1 MPKKQ
6 LTKPQKQPAT
16 KATKLAPPPK
26 EPKFHLLI
34 FSILILAIIGIT
46 TIYLANF
53 TGIQDRISSLFYTPS
68 ADIAAL
74 ENEIDFTDSA
84 TYTFRATHPSL
95 EGRDQFNESCRSHN
109 ADISVLGCYTGGR
122 TYIYDIKS
130 SELAGITEST
140 AAHEFLH
147 AAWDRLSESEKST
160 VSQYLNQVYAE
171 HHDELSED
179 LSNYDDADQLDELH
193 SRIGTQI
200 ADLPEYLEKYYSSYF
215 KDQNKIVAYY
225 NNYIKPFNE
234 IKSQM
239 ESLKEE
245 LDTLKSQIDADTNDY
260 YSRSQAL
267 SSAIDEFNAC
277 ANQAGCFASV
287 SEFNN
292 RRAEL
297 TDEQNEVEELYNNI
311 SAKVDS
317 YNQKVEAY
325 NDNILRTE
333 QLQDVINS
341 NAKVNQKLEN

>member
-1 MPKKQ
+1 MPK
-6 LTKPQKQPAT
+6 TAV
-16 KATKLAPPPK
+16 KATK
-26 EPKFHLLI
+26 EPKFHILI
-34 FSILILAIIGIT
+34 FVILILAIIGIS

-53 TGIQDRISSLFYTPS
+53 TSLNDRISTLFYS
-68 ADIAAL
+68 APAEVTAL
-74 ENEIDFTDSA
+74 EDKIDFTEPA
-84 TYTFRATHPSL
+84 TYTFRATRPSL
-95 EGRDQFNESCRSHN
+95 ESREQFNESCRSHN

-122 TYIYDIKS
+122 IYIYDIKTP
-130 SELAGITEST
+130 ELSGIIEST

-147 AAWDRLSESEKST
+147 AAWDRLPESEKNT
-160 VSQYLNQVYAE
+160 VSTYLNQVYAE
-171 HHDELSED
+171 HKDALSED
-179 LSNYDDADQLDELH
+179 LSNYDAADQLDELH

-200 ADLPEYLEKYYSSYF
+200 ADLPEYLERYYASYF
-215 KDQNKIVAYY
+215 KDQDKIVAYY

-260 YSRSQAL
+260 YSRSQVL

-297 TDEQNEVEELYNNI
+297 TDEQNEVEELYNSI

-341 NAKVNQKLEN
+341 NARVNQKLEN